1 MCRTAYED
9 GYSQTRI
16 LFTGDT
22 STDRAD
28 DEQAYFDQMDE
39 IMDKWET
46 DFLQRNG
53 RLPTG
58 EETNAKYLELTG
70 RRVDEECSSDDSDLP
85 F

>member
-1 MCRTAYED
+1 MCRTVYED
-9 GYSQTRI
+9 GYSPTRV

-28 DEQAYFDQMDE
+28 DEQAYFDHMDE

-46 DFLQRNG
+46 DFIQRNG
-53 RLPTG
+53 RPPTG

-70 RRVDEECSSDDSDLP
+70 RRVD
-85 F
+85 

>member
-1 MCRTAYED
+1 MCRTVYED
-9 GYSQTRI
+9 GYSPTRI

-46 DFLQRNG
+46 DFIQRNG
-53 RLPTG
+53 RPPTG

-70 RRVDEECSSDDSDLP
+70 RRVAEECSSDPDLP

>member
-1 MCRTAYED
+1 MCRTVYED
-9 GYSQTRI
+9 GYSPTRI

-39 IMDKWET
+39 YMDQWEA
-46 DFLQRNG
+46 DFTQKNG
-53 RLPTG
+53 RTPTG
-58 EETNAKYLELTG
+58 DEINAKYLELTG
-70 RRVDEECSSDDSDLP
+70 RRDTAESSADSDLP